1 MNLAGR
7 FAEAEVSAR
16 EQLAVIDAHHSPEV
30 DGRRAQTLAELGTA
44 LQGENKHREAE
55 NTLERSARI
64 YERLGPAWV
73 KRAGQIRKMIIDS
86 RVPPSTP

>member
-30 DGRRAQTLAELGTA
+30 DGRRAQILAELGTA
-44 LQGENKHREAE
+44 LQGEKKHREAAD
-55 NTLERSARI
+55 TFERCARI
-64 YERLGPAWV
+64 YEQLGPAGV
-73 KRAGQIRKMIIDS
+73 KRAEQIRKMM
-86 RVPPSTP
+86 RTTP